1 MQAALGVPGLI
12 GVTVVAALG
21 LFLLGGCALTTP
33 GAKEERTMPQFRAG
47 RQKLPG
53 EGHRPRH

>member
-33 GAKEERTMPQFRAG
+33 GANKELTMG
-47 RQKLPG
+47 
-53 EGHRPRH
+53 

>member
-12 GVTVVAALG
+12 GVTVVAALR

-33 GAKEERTMPQFRAG
+33 GANKELTMG
-47 RQKLPG
+47 
-53 EGHRPRH
+53 